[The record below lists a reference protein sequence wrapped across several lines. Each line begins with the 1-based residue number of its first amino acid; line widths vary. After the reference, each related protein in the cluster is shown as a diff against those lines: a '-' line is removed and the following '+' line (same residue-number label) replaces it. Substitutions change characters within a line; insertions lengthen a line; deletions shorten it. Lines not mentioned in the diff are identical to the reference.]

1 MENFVNFSKIQVGDT
16 FVTKKY
22 GEDYHFI
29 KVIRSN
35 GKFGAIPACFASP
48 YNTNISCT
56 RVPAFSDCSN
66 WSCRVIESFH
76 KMTPVKKREL
86 TERDEIKKQNIMNN
100 SSKMECGA
108 RVSMPQN
115 FIYKDVYGECTNSKK
130 IPVVAK
136 TENGYTIIYVNSETA
151 KCLQYLIDEKILDS
165 DSITINPSIQTF

>member
-16 FVTKKY
+16 FVTKNY

-48 YNTNISCT
+48 YNTNVLCT

-76 KMTPVKKREL
+76 KMNPAKKREL
-86 TERDEIKKQNIMNN
+86 TEHDEIKKQNIMNK

-108 RVSMPQN
+108 RVPMPQN
-115 FIYKDVYGECTNSKK
+115 FIYKDVTNSKK
-130 IPVVAK
+130 IPVVVK
-136 TENGYTIIYVNSETA
+136 IENGYTIIYVNSETA
-151 KCLQYLIDEKILDS
+151 KCLQYLIDMEILDS
-165 DSITINPSIQTF
+165 DSITINPFIQTF

>member
-29 KVIRSN
+29 KVIRPN

-48 YNTNISCT
+48 YDTNVSYA
-56 RVPAFSDCSN
+56 PAFSDCSN

-76 KMTPVKKREL
+76 KKNLME
-86 TERDEIKKQNIMNN
+86 KQNIMNK

-115 FIYKDVYGECTNSKK
+115 FIYKL
-130 IPVVAK
+130 
-136 TENGYTIIYVNSETA
+136 VNIVLL
-151 KCLQYLIDEKILDS
+151 KL
-165 DSITINPSIQTF
+165 N

>member
-29 KVIRSN
+29 KVIRPN

-48 YNTNISCT
+48 CDTNVSYA
-56 RVPAFSDCSN
+56 PAFSDCSN

-76 KMTPVKKREL
+76 KKNLM
-86 TERDEIKKQNIMNN
+86 KKQNIMNK

-115 FIYKDVYGECTNSKK
+115 FIYKDVHGECTNSKK
-130 IPVVAK
+130 IPVVTE

-151 KCLQYLIDEKILDS
+151 KCLQYLIDMEILDS
-165 DSITINPSIQTF
+165 DSITINPFIQTF

>member
-1 MENFVNFSKIQVGDT
+1 MENFVNFLKIQVGDT

-29 KVIRSN
+29 KVIRPN

-48 YNTNISCT
+48 YDTNVSYA
-56 RVPAFSDCSN
+56 PAFSDCSN
-66 WSCRVIESFH
+66 WSCRVIESFR
-76 KMTPVKKREL
+76 KKNLVE
-86 TERDEIKKQNIMNN
+86 KQNIMNK

-108 RVSMPQN
+108 RVAMPQN

-130 IPVVAK
+130 IPVVAE

-151 KCLQYLIDEKILDS
+151 KCLQYLIDMKILDP
-165 DSITINPSIQTF
+165 DSITINPLIQTF

>member
-22 GEDYHFI
+22 GEDYPFI
-29 KVIRSN
+29 KVIRPN

-48 YNTNISCT
+48 YDTNVSYA
-56 RVPAFSDCSN
+56 PAFSDCSN

-76 KMTPVKKREL
+76 KKNTV
-86 TERDEIKKQNIMNN
+86 KKQNIINK

-108 RVSMPQN
+108 RVPMPQN
-115 FIYKDVYGECTNSKK
+115 FIYKDVYGEYTNSKK
-130 IPVVAK
+130 IPVVTE
-136 TENGYTIIYVNSETA
+136 TENGYTIINIDSKTA
-151 KCLQYLIDEKILDS
+151 KCLQYLIDKKILDP

>member
-16 FVTKKY
+16 FVTKNY

-29 KVIRSN
+29 KVIRPN

-48 YNTNISCT
+48 YNTNVSYA
-56 RVPAFSDCSN
+56 PAFSDCSDWN
-66 WSCRVIESFH
+66 CCVIESFH
-76 KMTPVKKREL
+76 KKNPVE
-86 TERDEIKKQNIMNN
+86 KQNTIDK

-108 RVSMPQN
+108 RVSMPQ
-115 FIYKDVYGECTNSKK
+115 DVYGEYTNSKK
-130 IPVVAK
+130 IPVVTE

-151 KCLQYLIDEKILDS
+151 KCLQYLIDEKILDP

>member
-29 KVIRSN
+29 KVIRPN

-48 YNTNISCT
+48 YDTNVSYA
-56 RVPAFSDCSN
+56 PAFSDCST

-76 KMTPVKKREL
+76 KKNTV
-86 TERDEIKKQNIMNN
+86 KKQNIMNK

-115 FIYKDVYGECTNSKK
+115 FIHKDVYEEYTNSKK
-130 IPVVAK
+130 IPVVTE

-151 KCLQYLIDEKILDS
+151 KCLQYLIDEKILDP

>member
-16 FVTKKY
+16 FVTKNY

-48 YNTNISCT
+48 CNTNVSYT
-56 RVPAFSDCSN
+56 PAFSDCSN

-76 KMTPVKKREL
+76 KKNLMKKREL
-86 TERDEIKKQNIMNN
+86 TERDEIKKQNTIDK

-115 FIYKDVYGECTNSKK
+115 LIYKDVYGEYTNSKK
-130 IPVVAK
+130 IPVVTN

-151 KCLQYLIDEKILDS
+151 KCLQYLIDMGILDS

>member
-1 MENFVNFSKIQVGDT
+1 MENFVNFSEIQVGDT
-16 FVTKKY
+16 FVTKNY

-76 KMTPVKKREL
+76 KMNPVKKREL
-86 TERDEIKKQNIMNN
+86 TERDEIKRQNTIDK

-115 FIYKDVYGECTNSKK
+115 FIHKDVTNSKK
-130 IPVVAK
+130 IPVV
-136 TENGYTIIYVNSETA
+136 TETDNGYTIIYVNSETA
-151 KCLQYLIDEKILDS
+151 KCLQYLIDMEILDS

>member
-29 KVIRSN
+29 KVIRPN

-48 YNTNISCT
+48 YDTNVSYA
-56 RVPAFSDCSN
+56 PAFSDCSN

-76 KMTPVKKREL
+76 KKNLM
-86 TERDEIKKQNIMNN
+86 KKQNIMNK

-115 FIYKDVYGECTNSKK
+115 FIYKDVHGEYTNSKK
-130 IPVVAK
+130 IPVVTE

-151 KCLQYLIDEKILDS
+151 KCLQYLIDEKILDP

>member
-22 GEDYHFI
+22 GEDYPFI
-29 KVIRSN
+29 KVIRTN

-48 YNTNISCT
+48 YDTNVSYA
-56 RVPAFSDCSN
+56 PAFSDCSN

-76 KMTPVKKREL
+76 KMNPV
-86 TERDEIKKQNIMNN
+86 KKQNIMNK

-115 FIYKDVYGECTNSKK
+115 FIYKDVTNSKK
-130 IPVVAK
+130 IPVV
-136 TENGYTIIYVNSETA
+136 TEIEDECTIIYVNSETA
-151 KCLQYLIDEKILDS
+151 KCLQYLIDVGILDLH
-165 DSITINPSIQTF
+165 SIAINPSIQTF

>member
-22 GEDYHFI
+22 GEDYPFI
-29 KVIRSN
+29 KVIRPN
-35 GKFGAIPACFASP
+35 GKFGAIPVCFASP
-48 YNTNISCT
+48 YDTNVSYA
-56 RVPAFSDCSN
+56 PAFSDCSN
-66 WSCRVIESFH
+66 WNCRVIEPFH
-76 KMTPVKKREL
+76 KKNTV
-86 TERDEIKKQNIMNN
+86 KKQNIMNK

-115 FIYKDVYGECTNSKK
+115 FIYKDVYGEYTNSKK
-130 IPVVAK
+130 IPVVTE

>member
-22 GEDYHFI
+22 GEDYPFI
-29 KVIRSN
+29 KVIRPN
-35 GKFGAIPACFASP
+35 GKFGAIPVCFASP
-48 YNTNISCT
+48 YNTNVSYA
-56 RVPAFSDCSN
+56 PAFSDCSN
-66 WSCRVIESFH
+66 WNCRVIESFH
-76 KMTPVKKREL
+76 KKNPVE
-86 TERDEIKKQNIMNN
+86 KQNIMNK

-115 FIYKDVYGECTNSKK
+115 FIYKDVYGEYTNSKK
-130 IPVVAK
+130 IPVVTE

-151 KCLQYLIDEKILDS
+151 KCLQYLIDEKILDP

>member
-29 KVIRSN
+29 KVIRPN

-48 YNTNISCT
+48 YDTNVSYA
-56 RVPAFSDCSN
+56 PAFSDCSN

-76 KMTPVKKREL
+76 KKNLV
-86 TERDEIKKQNIMNN
+86 KKQNTIDK

-115 FIYKDVYGECTNSKK
+115 FIYKDVCGEYTNSKK
-130 IPVVAK
+130 IPVVTE

>member
-16 FVTKKY
+16 FVTKNY

-29 KVIRSN
+29 KVIRPN
-35 GKFGAIPACFASP
+35 GKFGAIPECFASS
-48 YNTNISCT
+48 YDTNVSYA
-56 RVPAFSDCSN
+56 PAFSDCSN
-66 WSCRVIESFH
+66 WNCRVIESFH
-76 KMTPVKKREL
+76 KKNPV
-86 TERDEIKKQNIMNN
+86 KKQNIMNK

-115 FIYKDVYGECTNSKK
+115 FIYKDVTNSKK
-130 IPVVAK
+130 IPVVTE

-151 KCLQYLIDEKILDS
+151 KCLQYLIDEKILDP

>member
-29 KVIRSN
+29 KVIRPN

-48 YNTNISCT
+48 YDTNVSYA
-56 RVPAFSDCSN
+56 PAFSDCSN

-76 KMTPVKKREL
+76 KKNLV
-86 TERDEIKKQNIMNN
+86 KKQNTIDK

-115 FIYKDVYGECTNSKK
+115 FIYKDVHGEYTNSKK
-130 IPVVAK
+130 IPVVTE

-151 KCLQYLIDEKILDS
+151 KCLQYLIDMKILDP
-165 DSITINPSIQTF
+165 DSITINPLIQTF

>member
-29 KVIRSN
+29 KVIRPN
-35 GKFGAIPACFASP
+35 GKFGAIPECFASP
-48 YNTNISCT
+48 YNTNVSYA
-56 RVPAFSDCSN
+56 PAFSDCSN
-66 WSCRVIESFH
+66 WSCRVIESFR
-76 KMTPVKKREL
+76 KKNTVKE
-86 TERDEIKKQNIMNN
+86 QNIMNK

-115 FIYKDVYGECTNSKK
+115 FIHKDVHGEYTNSKK
-130 IPVVAK
+130 IPVVTE

-151 KCLQYLIDEKILDS
+151 KCLQYLIDEKILDP

>member
-22 GEDYHFI
+22 GEDYPFI
-29 KVIRSN
+29 KVIRPN

-48 YNTNISCT
+48 YDTNVSYA
-56 RVPAFSDCSN
+56 PAFSDCSN
-66 WSCRVIESFH
+66 WSCRVIESFR
-76 KMTPVKKREL
+76 KKNL
-86 TERDEIKKQNIMNN
+86 VKKQNTIDK
-100 SSKMECGA
+100 SFKMECGA

-115 FIYKDVYGECTNSKK
+115 FIHKDVCGEYTNSKK
-130 IPVVAK
+130 IPVVTE

-151 KCLQYLIDEKILDS
+151 KCLQYLIDEKILDP

>member
-35 GKFGAIPACFASP
+35 GKFGAIPACFANP
-48 YNTNISCT
+48 YDTNVSYA
-56 RVPAFSDCSN
+56 PAFSDCSN
-66 WSCRVIESFH
+66 WNCRVIESFR
-76 KMTPVKKREL
+76 KKN
-86 TERDEIKKQNIMNN
+86 TVKKQNTIDK

-115 FIYKDVYGECTNSKK
+115 FIYKDVYGEYTNSKK
-130 IPVVAK
+130 IPVV
-136 TENGYTIIYVNSETA
+136 TEIEDECTIIYVNSETA
-151 KCLQYLIDEKILDS
+151 KCLQYLIDVGILDLH
-165 DSITINPSIQTF
+165 SIAINPSIQIF